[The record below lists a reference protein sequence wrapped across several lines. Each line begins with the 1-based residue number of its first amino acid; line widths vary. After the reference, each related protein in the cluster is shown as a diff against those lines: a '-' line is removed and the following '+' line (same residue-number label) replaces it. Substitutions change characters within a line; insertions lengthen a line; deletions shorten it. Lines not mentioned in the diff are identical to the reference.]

1 LGNIR
6 VPDQEGRAT
15 PGTIEQRSETSWRV
29 RVYAGR
35 ENGKVRWVSRTVTG
49 TRRTAQKE
57 LAKLATE
64 VESQQVVAGHPI
76 SLGELL
82 DRWLGDIAPHRSA
95 YTMAEYRRLVN
106 RDIAPVLGN
115 VRLDKLSAQQ
125 LDKYYRALCEGGLSN
140 ASVRRRHFLLHA
152 ALGRGVKW
160 GLLASNPSD
169 RATPPPLTRS
179 TVSAPAVGEVQR
191 LIVAAEQDG
200 DAVLAVAI
208 ALGAVTGAR
217 LGELCALRWSDV
229 SWSRRTLHVARSLTV
244 IGGKVSEGPTKAH
257 AARFVALGTALEALL
272 RKRMDDQAAFAKLVG
287 VELVADAYVLSRGAD
302 GSVACLP
309 HGLTNAFTR
318 VTRRAGISTHFH
330 ALRHFSATTA
340 IAAGMDVRTVAG
352 RLGHAGPSVTLRV
365 YAHALEQRDRELAG
379 LLGNAVLG
387 PVNAGTKLDE
397 ADPPATKQRT

>member
-1 LGNIR
+1 M
-6 VPDQEGRAT
+6 
-15 PGTIEQRSETSWRV
+15 PGTIEQRSDTTWRV

-35 ENGKVRWVSRTVTG
+35 DNGKVRWVSRTVTG
-49 TRRTAQKE
+49 TKRTAQKE
-57 LAKLATE
+57 LAKLVTE
-64 VESQQVVAGHPI
+64 VESRQVVAGHPM

-95 YTMAEYRRLVN
+95 YTMAEYRRLVD
-106 RDIAPVLGN
+106 RDIAPALGK
-115 VRLDKLSAQQ
+115 VRLDKLSGQQ
-125 LDKYYRALCEGGLSN
+125 LDRYYRALSERGLSD
-140 ASVRRRHFLLHA
+140 ASVRRHHFLLHA
-152 ALGRGVKW
+152 ALARAVKW
-160 GLLASNPSD
+160 SLLASNPSD

-179 TVSAPAVGEVQR
+179 PVSAPAVGEVQR
-191 LIVAAEQDG
+191 LIAAAEQDG

-229 SWSRRTLHVARSLTV
+229 SWARRTLRVARSLTV
-244 IGGKVSEGPTKAH
+244 IRGRVSEGPTKTQ
-257 AARFVALGTALEALL
+257 AARLVALDPALEALL
-272 RKRMDDQAAFAKLVG
+272 RKRMDDQSAFAETVGMKLAG
-287 VELVADAYVLSRGAD
+287 DAYVLSRSAD

-318 VTRRAGISTHFH
+318 ITRRTGIATHFH
-330 ALRHFSATTA
+330 VLRHFSATTA

-352 RLGHAGPSVTLRV
+352 RLGHADPSVTLRV

-387 PVNAGTKLDE
+387 PMNASAKLYE
-397 ADPPATKQRT
+397 ADRPAPPQLEAPGSSPRRARS